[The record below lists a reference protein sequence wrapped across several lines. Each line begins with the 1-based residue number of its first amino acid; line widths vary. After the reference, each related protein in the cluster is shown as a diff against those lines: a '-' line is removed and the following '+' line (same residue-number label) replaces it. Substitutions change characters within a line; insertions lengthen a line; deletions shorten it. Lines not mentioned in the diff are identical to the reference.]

1 MTESDFDTLGQ
12 MTEGASGSDI
22 GLLVQ
27 EALMEPVRKCEQAQ
41 QFLPIGDYLVPCKQ
55 YPNCSYCPP
64 KLSADP
70 PNKNRDCSRCGA
82 KGMHL
87 DDVPSEK
94 LKAQDVCME
103 DFKSVLGTSY
113 SSVSKDE
120 LEEYEKWTRQF
131 GKEGA

>member
-1 MTESDFDTLGQ
+1 
-12 MTEGASGSDI
+12 
-22 GLLVQ
+22 
-27 EALMEPVRKCEQAQ
+27 
-41 QFLPIGDYLVPCKQ
+41 
-55 YPNCSYCPP
+55 
-64 KLSADP
+64 
-70 PNKNRDCSRCGA
+70 
-82 KGMHL
+82 MHL